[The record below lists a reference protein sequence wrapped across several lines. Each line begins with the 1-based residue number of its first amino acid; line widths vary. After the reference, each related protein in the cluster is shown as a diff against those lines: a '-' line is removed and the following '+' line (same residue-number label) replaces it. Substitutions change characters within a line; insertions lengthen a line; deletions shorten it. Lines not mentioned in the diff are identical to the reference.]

1 MKSLV
6 HLSSL
11 LVLMFSLSSA
21 VSAQTNFIGSAQT
34 NLLSGINSIHSK
46 QSECVLSGFFSDF
59 YDEAVLKGQNEGVGV
74 HTWLTTDFT
83 NDGYCDLFLSFFTM
97 GEVHSVPNILLV
109 FDPET
114 GFLVDESY
122 RIENN
127 VGQSFNRK
135 SMAADL
141 NGDQIKDI
149 VMVSHP
155 EMPEKSLSYLDIL
168 MSDGVGGWR
177 QETRLIGSRRYPNSG
192 DRPGYWHG
200 VALGDVDNDG
210 DIDVFVAN
218 WRTTDDVSFILE
230 NNGNGEFTERDA
242 FDEEMKSDTQ
252 RLFRM
257 SHFTSEMA
265 DLNGD
270 GFIDLM
276 ADPGNTIIYGDGSG
290 YFKYRLQQDIPNS
303 SWLNPDFLIVD
314 YDVYDLDNDNDY
326 DLLLTL
332 TDYVNWQFAFLIND
346 GVGENGFVNWAD
358 KSEEL
363 NEGLIA
369 KGFYTDEYT
378 SSANMYVQ
386 VLDVNG
392 DGAMDIL
399 PQTKFGGSP
408 YDTEWVLLKNPSDL
422 VYDYFHSPLTRPV
435 INLNATSSGLD
446 VTLTWSV
453 PTLSNGVTT
462 PADTWEIYRSGAPFG
477 DTSLATRIGQTT
489 DLIFTDKGLVSG
501 STLYYRI
508 VGIGPGGI
516 PSPISNQLSISTA
529 SGVDTESSELPETF
543 VLEAAY
549 PNPFNPTTTVTYG
562 LPTAAEVRITATDL
576 LGRQVATLVAGDKK
590 SAGYHT
596 VQFNADGL
604 ASGTYLI
611 RMEAGDFVATQQV
624 VLLK

>member
-1 MKSLV
+1 M
-6 HLSSL
+6 
-11 LVLMFSLSSA
+11 
-21 VSAQTNFIGSAQT
+21 
-34 NLLSGINSIHSK
+34 
-46 QSECVLSGFFSDF
+46 
-59 YDEAVLKGQNEGVGV
+59 
-74 HTWLTTDFT
+74 
-83 NDGYCDLFLSFFTM
+83 
-97 GEVHSVPNILLV
+97 PNILLV

-114 GFLVDESY
+114 GSLVDESY

-127 VGQSFNRK
+127 IGQSFNRK

-141 NGDQIKDI
+141 NGDGVKDI

-155 EMPEKSLSYLDIL
+155 EKPEKSLSYLDVV

-210 DIDVFVAN
+210 DIDIFVAN

-242 FDEEMKSDTQ
+242 FDKEMKSVTQ

-257 SHFTSEMA
+257 SHFTSELA

-290 YFKYRLQQDIPNS
+290 VFKYGLQQDIPNS
-303 SWLNPDFLIVD
+303 SWLNPDLLIVD
-314 YDVYDLDNDNDY
+314 YDVCDLDNDNDY

-332 TDYVNWQFAFLIND
+332 TDYVNWQLAVLIND
-346 GVGENGFVNWAD
+346 GIGENGFVNWVD
-358 KSEEL
+358 KSEEAI
-363 NEGLIA
+363 EGPMTQ
-369 KGFYTDEYT
+369 GFYTDDYS
-378 SSANMYVQ
+378 SSAHMYVQ
-386 VLDVNG
+386 VQDVNG

-408 YDTEWVLLKNPSDL
+408 YDTEWVLLKDPSDL

-435 INLNATSSGLD
+435 SNLNATSSGLD

-453 PTLSNGVTT
+453 PTLSNGVPT
-462 PADTWEIYRSGAPFG
+462 PADTWEVYRSYTPFG
-477 DTSLATRIGQTT
+477 DVSLATTIGQTE
-489 DLIFTDKGLVSG
+489 DLSFTVTGLAPG
-501 STLYYRI
+501 ITTYYRI
-508 VGIGPGGI
+508 VGKGPGGM
-516 PSPISNQLSISTA
+516 PSPMSNQVAITIA
-529 SGVDTESSELPETF
+529 SGVDTESFELPESF
-543 VLEAAY
+543 VLKAAY
-549 PNPFNPTTTVTYG
+549 PNPFNPTTAVTYG
-562 LPTAAEVRITATDL
+562 LPAAAEVRITATDL
-576 LGRQVATLVAGDKK
+576 LGRQVATLVAGEMKA
-590 SAGYHT
+590 AGYHML
-596 VQFNADGL
+596 QFNADGL

-611 RMEAGDFVATQQV
+611 RMEAGDFVDTQQV